1 MCFLSPQALNCCCY
15 GDFYDRYFQRGCA
28 ANVTVKRE
36 KTYICVRQ
44 KNRKMCAVISRLSES
59 VIQRGETEKKR
70 RSLRIRKSETDQT

>member
-1 MCFLSPQALNCCCY
+1 M
-15 GDFYDRYFQRGCA
+15 
-28 ANVTVKRE
+28 TVKRE